1 MTVCVLTGCSSGLGS
16 LVLSQLVQ
24 RLPRNS
30 TIFAAFRTQT
40 PPSLPL
46 PLQDSARIV
55 WLPLDLSSPSSV
67 DRFVEKVKVEASS
80 IDSVLLNAAT
90 WNTTF
95 RTSGVQD
102 GEGQGKWAEEFV
114 VNHLSQLRLVKQL
127 LPLLSST
134 SPPTSS
140 SATSD
145 PHSRIIFTSST
156 LQNSLSAE
164 LDTVEKVLEILKDPT
179 DSFST
184 PKNRYASSKLL
195 QSLAYYN
202 LSQEL
207 AKEGSQVDIVGVSP
221 GFVPTTGLSRDS
233 PWWQRLWMKWV
244 IYYFPFCSTEEQ
256 GARKILECF
265 NDFLLENPFPSE
277 TLSKQLSSTS
287 TPTSTS
293 SSPPSPSVPS
303 TTSSTPASTV
313 DSTTRS
319 RIVFHP
325 ASLSP
330 LEKSKSIKT
339 TPLYD
344 EISRM
349 VQGMKGSERGE
360 GNEKWEEFV
369 RRITK
374 GSEVEG

>member
-55 WLPLDLSSPSSV
+55 WLPLDLSSPSSI
-67 DRFVEKVKVEASS
+67 DRFVEKLKVEATS
-80 IDSVLLNAAT
+80 IDCVLLNAAT

-95 RTSGVQD
+95 RSSRV
-102 GEGQGKWAEEFV
+102 QGKWAEEFV

-140 SATSD
+140 TATSD

-195 QSLAYYN
+195 QSLSFYD

-221 GFVPTTGLSRDS
+221 GKLQASVNSR
-233 PWWQRLWMKWV
+233 
-244 IYYFPFCSTEEQ
+244 F
-256 GARKILECF
+256 
-265 NDFLLENPFPSE
+265 FLLVNRLGSL
-277 TLSKQLSSTS
+277 LSFRFVSSC
-287 TPTSTS
+287 
-293 SSPPSPSVPS
+293 
-303 TTSSTPASTV
+303 
-313 DSTTRS
+313 
-319 RIVFHP
+319 
-325 ASLSP
+325 
-330 LEKSKSIKT
+330 
-339 TPLYD
+339 
-344 EISRM
+344 
-349 VQGMKGSERGE
+349 
-360 GNEKWEEFV
+360 
-369 RRITK
+369 
-374 GSEVEG
+374 